1 MLELRS
7 YYDRMKRL
15 FEEIGISQNDANHF
29 SRKYLL
35 EQYQSG
41 VSDSQFNF
49 FARDYTTKA
58 PLYLK
63 LECKLLRHPGNLD
76 VVAFFYTRD
85 ESRSYIDR
93 KSVV

>member
-1 MLELRS
+1 MTQTVFRE
-7 YYDRMKRL
+7 
-15 FEEIGISQNDANHF
+15 N
-29 SRKYLL
+29 YLL

-85 ESRSYIDR
+85 ESRFLYG
-93 KSVV
+93 KVCFGKLF